1 MATAPLAAGRLSRD
15 LNGRTLITTMP
26 TQIELVDRYRKELS
40 KLKIKVDDALLK
52 GVVKAL
58 GPAAYRDDASR
69 ISAADAVEL
78 ERVKQ
83 NFLVKRL
90 GLPDTSKLDGMLNRA
105 IDRMGRSNRNKSRA
119 VLYYILTR
127 DAKREAALL

>member
-1 MATAPLAAGRLSRD
+1 
-15 LNGRTLITTMP
+15 MP
-26 TQIELVDRYRKELS
+26 TQIELIDRYRKELS
-40 KLKIKVDDALLK
+40 KLRVKVDDALLK

-58 GPAAYRDDASR
+58 GPAVYRDDASK

-90 GLPDTSKLDGMLNRA
+90 GLPDSAKLDAMLNKA
-105 IDRMGRSNRNKSRA
+105 LDRMGRSNKNKSRA
-119 VLYYILTR
+119 VLYYILTQ